1 MNIKQKTKKNGQTV
15 YQASLYLG
23 IDSVT
28 GKKVRTTIT
37 ARTKKEVQLKARQKQ
52 SEFEQKGGT
61 VYQEVKITY
70 FHELLDLWFDTYRLG
85 KKENTIRVFN
95 NIKKNY
101 ILPTVGDLRID
112 KITTLMLQT
121 AVNKWAIKSHE
132 KQYSNSRKN
141 GVYQNYALVF
151 SYIKRILQY
160 AVKLNLL
167 QENPATAVEVPPL
180 PKLESTKKLY
190 FTDEELRKILGYIE
204 THNHGYADKL
214 FNTLVKLLLATGLR
228 ISEACALEWTD
239 VDFKAQTIAV
249 TKTLNNKGE
258 VNSPKTKSSN
268 RIIDIDNSTTAM
280 LTTFKKEQQKEA
292 MKFGKREKTVFS
304 TITKKYPN
312 RQTIRR
318 ILHAFLDTVGVEQAG
333 FHAFRHTHASLLL
346 NAGVPYKQLQLRL
359 GHASLQMTM
368 DIYAH
373 LSEESLKET
382 ASAFEQKITLLKLG

>member
-15 YQASLYLG
+15 YQTSLYLG

-52 SEFEQKGGT
+52 AEFEQKGGT

-70 FHELLDLWFDTYRLG
+70 FHELLDMWFDTYKLG

-101 ILPTVGDLRID
+101 ILPTLGNLKLDN
-112 KITTLMLQT
+112 ITTLLLQT
-121 AVNKWAIKSHE
+121 TVNQWAIKSHQ
-132 KQYSNSRKN
+132 KQFSNSKKN
-141 GVYQNYALVF
+141 GVYQNYALIF
-151 SYIKRILQY
+151 SYIKKILTY
-160 AVKLNLL
+160 AVKLNLI
-167 QENPATAVEVPPL
+167 QENPATAVEVPPI
-180 PKLESTKKLY
+180 PKLESNKKLY
-190 FTDEELRKILGYIE
+190 FTDDELRKILAYLE
-204 THNHGYADKL
+204 EHNSNYTEK
-214 FNTLVKLLLATGLR
+214 FMNTLIKLLLATGLR

-239 VDFKAQTIAV
+239 IDFKAKTITV

-258 VNSPKTKSSN
+258 VNSPKTKASN
-268 RIIDIDNSTTAM
+268 RIIDIDDSTTTM

-292 MKFGKREKTVFS
+292 MKFGRNEKTIFS
-304 TITKKYPN
+304 TISKIYPSREN
-312 RQTIRR
+312 LRYRLHH
-318 ILHAFLDTVGVEQAG
+318 ILRKSGIAKAG
-333 FHAFRHTHASLLL
+333 YHAFRHTHASLLL

-359 GHASLQMTM
+359 GHATLQMTM

-382 ASAFEQKITLLKLG
+382 ATIFEQSMKLLKLG

>member
-15 YQASLYLG
+15 YQTSLYLG

-52 SEFEQKGGT
+52 AEFEQKGGT

-70 FHELLDLWFDTYRLG
+70 FHELLDMWFDTYKLG

-101 ILPTVGDLRID
+101 ILPTLGNLKLDN
-112 KITTLMLQT
+112 ITTLLLQT
-121 AVNKWAIKSHE
+121 TVNQWAIKSHQ
-132 KQYSNSRKN
+132 KQFSNSKKN
-141 GVYQNYALVF
+141 GVYQNYALIF
-151 SYIKRILQY
+151 SYIKKILTY
-160 AVKLNLL
+160 AVKLNLI
-167 QENPATAVEVPPL
+167 QENPATAVEVPPI
-180 PKLESTKKLY
+180 PKLESNKKLY
-190 FTDEELRKILGYIE
+190 FTDDELRKILAYLE
-204 THNHGYADKL
+204 EHNSNYTEK
-214 FNTLVKLLLATGLR
+214 FMNTLIKLLLATGLR

-239 VDFKAQTIAV
+239 IDFKAKTITV

-258 VNSPKTKSSN
+258 VNSPKTKASN
-268 RIIDIDNSTTAM
+268 RIIDIDDSTTTM

-292 MKFGKREKTVFS
+292 MKFGRNEKTIFS
-304 TITKKYPN
+304 TISKIYPSREN
-312 RQTIRR
+312 LRYRLHH
-318 ILHAFLDTVGVEQAG
+318 ILRKSGIAKAG
-333 FHAFRHTHASLLL
+333 YHAFRHTHASLLL

-359 GHASLQMTM
+359 GHATLQMTM

-382 ASAFEQKITLLKLG
+382 ATIFEQRMALLKLG

>member
-1 MNIKQKTKKNGQTV
+1 MNIKRKTKKNGQTV

-23 IDSVT
+23 TDSVT

-121 AVNKWAIKSHE
+121 AVNQWAIKSHQ
-132 KQYSNSRKN
+132 KQYSNSKKN

-190 FTDEELRKILGYIE
+190 FTDDELRKILEYLDK
-204 THNHGYADKL
+204 HNSNYTEKFMNSL
-214 FNTLVKLLLATGLR
+214 IKLLLATGLR

-239 VDFKAQTIAV
+239 IDFKAQTIAV
-249 TKTLNNKGE
+249 TKTLNNNGD

-292 MKFGKREKTVFS
+292 MKFGKSEKTVFS
-304 TITKKYPN
+304 TIKKKYPN

-318 ILHAFLDTVGVEQAG
+318 MLHGFLDTVGVEQAG

-346 NAGVPYKQLQLRL
+346 NAGIQYKQLQHRL
-359 GHASLQMTM
+359 GHAKLEMTM
-368 DIYAH
+368 NIYAH

-382 ASAFEQKITLLKLG
+382 ASAFEQKIALLKLG